1 MGGRMKKSISFIFSL
16 ILILFVGNTF
26 SKEKNNT
33 EKNNVSVVSDNTKS
47 TKENLKEILY
57 KLVKQDDYLDEVI
70 EKIQGKRSFSDEE
83 NKELLSN
90 IKLIRNNL
98 EHITFLNKNEL
109 DKINSDPEISK
120 YTRTIMVY
128 SDKINKKTVNVL
140 SFMNLKIKKSQ
151 KGLRN
156 APISKKTKVKGKNIK
171 QLAAEQKNIENLRK
185 ELYELSKS
193 SFKVKATSKWLY
205 VASK

>member
-1 MGGRMKKSISFIFSL
+1 MKKSISFIFSL

-33 EKNNVSVVSDNTKS
+33 EKNNVLVVSDNTKS

-70 EKIQGKRSFSDEE
+70 ENIKGKKNFSNGD
-83 NKELLSN
+83 NKEILSN

-98 EHITFLNKNEL
+98 EHISFLNKNEL
-109 DKINSDPEISK
+109 DKVNSDPEISK
-120 YTRTIMVY
+120 YTKTIMVY
-128 SDKINKKTVNVL
+128 SNKINKKAVSIL
-140 SFMNLKIKKSQ
+140 LFIDLKMKKT
-151 KGLRN
+151 KNGLRN
-156 APISKKTKVKGKNIK
+156 APISKKTKIKGKNIK
-171 QLAAEQKNIENLRK
+171 QLVEEQKNMEDLKK
-185 ELYELSKS
+185 ELYKLYKS